1 MAMSP
6 FHFKRFSLQ
15 QTGVAHP
22 VGTDSVLL
30 GAWAAVDGAT
40 RILDI
45 GTGTGAI
52 ALMLA
57 QRSEANARCQIVAL
71 EPHEGS
77 FLCAGQNMAHSPW
90 PQRFTMV
97 QETVQT
103 YALKCCDLFD
113 LIASNPPFFSDTV
126 VSPDPA
132 RRSARHTAG
141 LSPGELLDAVRQLL
155 APKGRFCVILPP
167 IEGQRLCE
175 FGAQMGLYCTKRTVV
190 YPRPGKAAERWLLQM
205 ERDPHAFSQDSLF
218 IYERA
223 EVYSDAFVQLTRDFY
238 QNF

>member
-1 MAMSP
+1 M
-6 FHFKRFSLQ
+6 Q

-40 RILDI
+40 HLLDI

-57 QRSEANARCQIVAL
+57 QRSEANANCQIVAV

-77 FLCAGQNMAHSPW
+77 FLCAGQNVAQSPW
-90 PQRFTMV
+90 ARRFTMV
-97 QETVQT
+97 QEAVQT
-103 YALKCCDLFD
+103 YARKSHDQFD
-113 LIASNPPFFSDTV
+113 LIVSNPPFFSDTV

-141 LSPGELLDAVRQLL
+141 LSPGELLEAVRQLL

-175 FGAQMGLYCTKRTVV
+175 FGAQVGLYCTKRTVV
-190 YPRPGKAAERWLLQM
+190 YPRPGKAAERWLLQL
-205 ERDPHAFSQDSLF
+205 ERDPYPFWQGQLF
-218 IYERA
+218 IYERD
-223 EVYSDAFVQLTRDFY
+223 EVYSEGFMRLTRDFY
-238 QNF
+238 QKF